1 MDTNNT
7 AVQPEELARAQQGW
21 ANFTHYSQIGTVVVI
36 AILALMALFLL

>member
-21 ANFTHYSQIGTVVVI
+21 ANFTRFSQIGTIAVI
-36 AILALMALFLL
+36 GLLVLMALFLL